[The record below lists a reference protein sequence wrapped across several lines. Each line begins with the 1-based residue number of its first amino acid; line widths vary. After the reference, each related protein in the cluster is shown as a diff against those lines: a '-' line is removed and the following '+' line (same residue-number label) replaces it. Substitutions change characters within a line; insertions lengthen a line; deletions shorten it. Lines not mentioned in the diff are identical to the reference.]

1 MREGDEWKMTFKTK
15 GGLYKWIVMPFNLSN
30 ATSIFMQLMTEV
42 LKPFIGK
49 FIVVYFDD
57 ILAYIVKAWT

>member
-1 MREGDEWKMTFKTK
+1 MTFKTK

-57 ILAYIVKAWT
+57 ILAYIAKA